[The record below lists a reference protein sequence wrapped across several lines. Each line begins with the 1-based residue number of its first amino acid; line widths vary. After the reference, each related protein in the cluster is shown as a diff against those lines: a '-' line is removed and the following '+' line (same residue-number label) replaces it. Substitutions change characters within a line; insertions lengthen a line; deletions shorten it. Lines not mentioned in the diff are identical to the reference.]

1 MQSHHAVDETLLRD
15 VLRSKSR
22 DARSAAMHIVADER
36 DYLPSAQDLLAER
49 VTDEHPRVRLEAV
62 RGLSFFVDMDSVNAT
77 LKVLEMPMDSWLT
90 YTLEHTLVA
99 LEPAWSESYRAGTLS
114 AGNGSGSEFL
124 EKMLSSRQ
132 PGLVAETH
140 LKVLVNPEVS
150 DAARLRAYIGVE
162 SLHGKA
168 EGGEAVFKRVCAAC
182 HKIGDVGFSFGPDL
196 SDAGKRL
203 TRREIHEAI
212 LEPSKKV
219 DPKYVATTVITVDGQ
234 TEIGLVVEKND
245 QSITMVGA
253 DGKSKVIPRDE
264 IDELIETKQSSMP
277 ENLASTLAP
286 SEFLDIIEFLSAQ
299 QAEPATK

>member
-1 MQSHHAVDETLLRD
+1 
-15 VLRSKSR
+15 
-22 DARSAAMHIVADER
+22 
-36 DYLPSAQDLLAER
+36 
-49 VTDEHPRVRLEAV
+49 
-62 RGLSFFVDMDSVNAT
+62 
-77 LKVLEMPMDSWLT
+77 
-90 YTLEHTLVA
+90 
-99 LEPAWSESYRAGTLS
+99 
-114 AGNGSGSEFL
+114 
-124 EKMLSSRQ
+124 
-132 PGLVAETH
+132 
-140 LKVLVNPEVS
+140 VLVNPEVS